1 MKLYFYSILL
11 IFLFSLTPKTAF
23 SQCSNFNDYKALRDL
38 YLSTNGDG
46 WKNRS
51 GWPSNAD
58 FLASPTP
65 TSNTNMDNWFGV
77 ECINGRVQTLNLA
90 SNGLKGSLNN
100 TLNSLNFVRGIDLS
114 KNALQGEIIS
124 NISNLNNLQN
134 LDLSYNLF
142 SGSVPIGF
150 SNIISLRVLRL
161 SNNKFDGRFPNDF
174 KLMSK
179 LLELNLANN
188 VLSDSLNHIFGNMKN
203 LSSLYLQNNKFYGEL
218 PPSIGNLT
226 NLEFLDVSN
235 NELIGEIPHQLSACS
250 KLISLN
256 FNTNYFSG
264 NIPSQLG
271 MLDQLIYFDLSNNYL
286 SGCMA
291 SEFLI
296 WCSPKIVNDV
306 EVFRNINLTDN
317 NLLPWLGDFEMFC
330 SNSQNQIGAPCDNCV
345 SSDGMDVIQADC
357 TCGINQNKPGSI
369 SGTVYNDLNSSG
381 SYDDFDTNLNDVT
394 VYLLHGCPGISLY
407 STTKTVNGL
416 FTFTNLPVGNY
427 TVLIPDLDGPPDG
440 VFYPDKCCFSVKP
453 CQPENLICDFG
464 YPPPNCTSHPYS
476 KENLCDEAY
485 NNVLCNLSVVGE
497 IACGQLP
504 TEMGP
509 WAGEAHCG
517 GVYDNT
523 SFFGFVAGS
532 GKYQIKVTVFECAG
546 VGIQYGLMDA
556 CNPNGPYVV
565 CNSIA
570 NTGILTVDASQLEP
584 CRTYIFW
591 MDGFSNSI
599 CSYHIEVEG
608 DFHTCELPPIADIV
622 VNQPCNPLCPIIGT
636 IPVTVEGSQG
646 FSNLERINGATLHW
660 DILYN
665 GAPYISTTTTP
676 STDGVSLDVPFLQAG
691 AYEICVKTEHL
702 CSGISAPYCKT
713 FVFEKPLDLFKEY
726 DVCIDDFPWYG
737 EIDSLTGSTELDDY
751 GNHWIWSGGPIDIS
765 QINTDPPTYN
775 FISQYSNACGC
786 GYNQNIKLNV
796 KPNTTLSLF
805 QDICQKDLPFSI
817 GDTLINTEVAS
828 FPIYIN
834 TQDALSCDSIIYL
847 SLQIFSEGEPCDDTD
862 TLTINDVYDAACVC
876 KGEKS
881 NNVEIT
887 SKDAWVVYPNP
898 VTESLIISNTSTQF
912 AIPDI
917 EIYNIQGISI
927 KPIIKENIGQQQKLE
942 LETTALPPGVYHL
955 KIKTNQD
962 MTIKRFVKI

>member
-1 MKLYFYSILL
+1 MTKLI
-11 IFLFSLTPKTAF
+11 
-23 SQCSNFNDYKALRDL
+23 
-38 YLSTNGDG
+38 
-46 WKNRS
+46 
-51 GWPSNAD
+51 
-58 FLASPTP
+58 
-65 TSNTNMDNWFGV
+65 
-77 ECINGRVQTLNLA
+77 
-90 SNGLKGSLNN
+90 
-100 TLNSLNFVRGIDLS
+100 
-114 KNALQGEIIS
+114 
-124 NISNLNNLQN
+124 
-134 LDLSYNLF
+134 
-142 SGSVPIGF
+142 
-150 SNIISLRVLRL
+150 
-161 SNNKFDGRFPNDF
+161 
-174 KLMSK
+174 
-179 LLELNLANN
+179 ELNLANN

-235 NELIGEIPHQLSACS
+235 NELIGEIPHQLCACS

-464 YPPPNCTSHPYS
+464 YPPPDCTSNPYS
-476 KENLCDEAY
+476 VDNLCEMAY
-485 NNVLCNLSVVGE
+485 SNPLCDVSVIGE
-497 IACGQLP
+497 WACGQNP
-504 TEMGP
+504 SEVGP
-509 WAGEAHCG
+509 WVGKKHCG
-517 GVYDNT
+517 GTYENT
-523 SFFGFVAGS
+523 TFYGFVAGS
-532 GKYQIKVTVFECAG
+532 GAYQFQFTIFSCAG
-546 VGIQYGLMDA
+546 TGVEYGLMEA
-556 CNPNGPYVV
+556 CNPDGPFVV
-565 CNSIA
+565 CNASS
-570 NTGILTVDASQLEP
+570 NTGTVTIDASQLEP
-584 CRTYIFW
+584 CKPYIFW
-591 MDGFSNSI
+591 IDGFQGSI
-599 CSYHIEVEG
+599 CSYYVEVQG
-608 DFHTCELPPIADIV
+608 DVKPCYISPIQDIV
-622 VNQPCNPLCPIIGT
+622 INQECNLLCPNLGT
-636 IPVTVEGSQG
+636 LPVTIVGTQG
-646 FSNLERINGATLHW
+646 DLNIDDIDNLTLQW
-660 DILYN
+660 DISFN
-665 GAPYISTTTTP
+665 GGPYIKTTSTP
-676 STDGVSLDVPFLQAG
+676 STDGVTIDVPFLQAG
-691 AYEICVKTEHL
+691 TYKICVETEYYCTKNL
-702 CSGISAPYCKT
+702 FPFCKT
-713 FVFEKPLDLFKEY
+713 FEFQSPNITSKEY
-726 DVCIDDFPWYG
+726 NLCIDDFPWNG
-737 EIDSLTGSTELDDY
+737 EVDSLTGLAVLDEY
-751 GNHWIWSGGPIDIS
+751 GNPWKWSGGPIELS
-765 QINTDPPTYN
+765 NINTTPPTYS
-775 FISQYSNACGC
+775 FSSNYVDTCGC
-786 GYNQNIKLNV
+786 TYIQNIKFNI
-796 KPNTTLSLF
+796 LSSS
-805 QDICQKDLPFSI
+805 QQRYDVCYKDLPFSI
-817 GDTLINTEVAS
+817 GDTLINNEVTS
-828 FPIYIN
+828 LPIYIN
-834 TQDALSCDSIIYL
+834 NSQDTLSCDSIIYL
-847 SLQIFSEGEPCDDTD
+847 SLQIFSEGEPCDDKD
-862 TLTINDVYDAACVC
+862 ASTINDVYDAACVC

-881 NNVEIT
+881 NKVVNT
-887 SKDAWVVYPNP
+887 AKDAWSIYPNP
-898 VTESLIISNTSTQF
+898 VTETLIISNSSAQF

-917 EIYNIQGISI
+917 EIYNIQGIFI
-927 KPIIKENIGQQQKLE
+927 KPIIKENIGLQPKLE